1 MRNIFKKSEKQGGA
15 QPGGKDKKKGK
26 KKKIIII
33 VVIVVIL
40 LLILRGCAG
49 GKEGGVMVRTTNA
62 TRGDLQESVSTS
74 GTVAAENV
82 KVLFAPAAGRLGKVN
97 VAAGD
102 AVKKGDVLIS
112 YDSEELERSF
122 RQATLEQLKVD
133 ASYSGAASDNSE
145 NQAKLQEANTNLAVL
160 EQQLKDYKAY
170 LKRLQSDLNE
180 NQRGTANALAADN
193 YDLQKEINKIKNDST
208 MDAAEQEK
216 KIRKLEA
223 ELSKNQYLQGVVNSS
238 DYVTEMEKEISNV
251 QEQITACEEYK
262 AKMESQKNSSEAA
275 VWDSYDRTQ
284 RDADKELASIAYAE
298 AEKSYYGGKTGICA
312 DFDGVVTEISAVEGS
327 SVLEGT
333 QLLTLESSGEV
344 KVSFS
349 ASKYDVEKLAIG
361 QSADV
366 TISGNTYT
374 GKVSKINRM
383 ATINASNTPMVG
395 VEIHIDQPDDKII
408 LGLDA
413 KLSIYTQKAEDA
425 LLIPVEAVNA
435 DKEGDFL
442 FVVEN
447 GVLVRKPV
455 VCGISNDTYTVILEG
470 ITEDDQIVLSSF
482 GSLEEGLTVAVIP
495 EGMPGM

>member
-1 MRNIFKKSEKQGGA
+1 MRNIFRKSNQQGGA
-15 QPGGKDKKKGK
+15 QPSAKDKKKGK
-26 KKKIIII
+26 KKIIIII

-40 LLILRGCAG
+40 LLVVRGCAG
-49 GKEGGVMVRTTNA
+49 SGKGGVMVTTTA
-62 TRGDLQESVSTS
+62 AIRGDLQESVSTS
-74 GTVAAENV
+74 GTVEAENI

-102 AVKKGDVLIS
+102 AVAKGDVLIS
-112 YDSEELERSF
+112 YDSEELERNF

-133 ASYSGAASDNSE
+133 ASYGGAASDNSE
-145 NQAKLQEANTNLAVL
+145 NQAKLQEADTNLAVL

-170 LKRLQSDLNE
+170 LKTLQSELNE

-193 YDLQKEINKIKNDST
+193 YDLQKEISKIQNGSDPDS
-208 MDAAEQEK
+208 EENQK
-216 KIRKLEA
+216 KLRKLQA
-223 ELSKNQYLQGVVNSS
+223 DLNKNNYLQGVVNSS
-238 DYVTEMEKEISNV
+238 DYVAEMEKEISNV

-262 AKMESQKNSSEAA
+262 IKMESQKNSSEAA

-298 AEKSYYGGKTGICA
+298 AEKAYYGGKTGICA
-312 DFDGVVTEISAVEGS
+312 EFDGVVTQISAVEGS
-327 SVLEGT
+327 SVMEGT
-333 QLLTLESSGEV
+333 QLLTLESSGAV

-349 ASKYDVEKLAIG
+349 ASKHDVEKLAIG
-361 QSADV
+361 QSAEV

-383 ATINASNTPMVG
+383 ATVNASNTPMVG

-413 KLSIYTQKAEDA
+413 KLSIYTQKAENA

-447 GVLVRKPV
+447 SILVRKPV

-482 GSLEEGLTVAVIP
+482 GSLEEGLTVTVIP